1 MLSNFSALFWGV
13 PYWQGVEVG
22 KGSGGKGCSQRIFA
36 RSPTIPTPHH
46 KPPDHTL
53 RVPTRTHARAPLA
66 PCHTSPCYLRHM
78 DNRLTRR
85 RRSLFTQSQLATLLG
100 CSTGTVKNMERSF
113 LTDRQRDYLNA
124 VGYSIAFYPRRK
136 AKG

>member
-1 MLSNFSALFWGV
+1 MRVTLS
-13 PYWQGVEVG
+13 GVEVG
-22 KGSGGKGCSQRIFA
+22 KVVVA
-36 RSPTIPTPHH
+36 RGAASEFSLDHLQYPRPTTNHH
-46 KPPDHTL
+46 HA
-53 RVPTRTHARAPLA
+53 RYAYTHARTRTATFGHYA
-66 PCHTSPCYLRHM
+66 SPRYLRHM

-85 RRSLFTQSQLATLLG
+85 RRSLFTQAQLATLLG